1 MFASILKD
9 CPDYRA
15 LTAQEQ
21 ALSEMIEDLFLHVG
35 FGKLGLCMKFKLI
48 DG

>member
-15 LTAQEQ
+15 LTAQERV
-21 ALSEMIEDLFLHVG
+21 LSEMIEDLYMGSENWVY
-35 FGKLGLCMKFKLI
+35 I
-48 DG
+48 